1 MADLE
6 TTQAQLR
13 STPTAGISGEHSPYY
28 RKLLSAGYKGYIQGA
43 IGGSSLYGT
52 LGLLVGAAVAI
63 PAAFVVGP
71 AVLIA
76 IPAMA
81 GLGAIHGAGTF
92 ADIGKT
98 AAIIAES
105 AESNE
110 KRRYLLDRYYETP
123 NDQEAA
129 AIREILEN
137 QQKPRTPEKL
147 FHWKTVLVGAAI
159 GLALTAGLLLLA
171 SSPFGLAGMG
181 FELAHFLEPLTT
193 MLGSGPAITALG
205 GPMVVAGGVI
215 SLLGAAAGAM
225 IGLDREYVR
234 RWLDK
239 SEGIV
244 NDPSRLERELAERER
259 EVQKLSQAAKRE
271 ETLRPV
277 LASQVDGAR
286 EPAPIEKI
294 HVREH
299 ALSAGDTT
307 VTPSAS
313 REAPVSPRI
322 IAGLQDAPATTV
334 SEVAAKDR
342 VVNPQL
348 AASVS

>member
-13 STPTAGISGEHSPYY
+13 STPTAGVSGEHSPYY

-63 PAAFVVGP
+63 PAAFFVGP

-123 NDQEAA
+123 NDKEAA

-137 QQKPRTPEKL
+137 QQKPRTPEKV
-147 FHWKTVLVGAAI
+147 FHWKTVMVGAAI
-159 GLALTAGLLLLA
+159 GLALTAGIIWL
-171 SSPFGLAGMG
+171 GMPALG
-181 FELAHFLEPLTT
+181 FELTHLLHPLTAA
-193 MLGSGPAITALG
+193 LGHGAAVTALG
-205 GPMVVAGGVI
+205 GAEIVAGGVI

-259 EVQKLSQAAKRE
+259 EVQTLSQATKRE
-271 ETLRPV
+271 DTIRPMLRSQADAGAEKIN
-277 LASQVDGAR
+277 LAEPAMLSAAPSAQDFAAR
-286 EPAPIEKI
+286 E
-294 HVREH
+294 
-299 ALSAGDTT
+299 T
-307 VTPSAS
+307 
-313 REAPVSPRI
+313 PVSPRI
-322 IAGLQDAPATTV
+322 IAGLQDAPATTISDV
-334 SEVAAKDR
+334 TAKDR

-348 AASVS
+348 AAGLS

>member
-13 STPTAGISGEHSPYY
+13 STPTAGVSGEHSPYY

-43 IGGSSLYGT
+43 IGGASLYGV
-52 LGLLVGAAVAI
+52 LGALVGVAVAA
-63 PAAFVVGP
+63 PAALVFGP

-81 GLGAIHGAGTF
+81 GMGALHGAGTF

-171 SSPFGLAGMG
+171 HPAGVALGFELGHLLEPLAGM
-181 FELAHFLEPLTT
+181 
-193 MLGSGPAITALG
+193 LGHGAAVTALG
-205 GPMVVAGGVI
+205 GPLVAAGGIV

-239 SEGIV
+239 SENIV

-259 EVQKLSQAAKRE
+259 EVQKLSQASRRAE
-271 ETLRPV
+271 IQH
-277 LASQVDGAR
+277 AM
-286 EPAPIEKI
+286 PAGP
-294 HVREH
+294 
-299 ALSAGDTT
+299 AGDTGAGKIYLT
-307 VTPSAS
+307 ESPANAPEAKEQALAA
-313 REAPVSPRI
+313 RESPVSPRV
-322 IAGLQDAPATTV
+322 IAGLDSPATQV
-334 SEVAAKDR
+334 SSAKLNDR
-342 VVNPQL
+342 LVSATPQL
-348 AASVS
+348 SA